1 MVRGNLKTE
10 RFVIVARQAG
20 IILVVPL
27 TYLAEAEYRQ
37 RWPMFRRLRPISD
50 VHNKLGV
57 WQIFGHLKEE
67 MLNANAAKREH
78 ALLRAIES
86 PIDHLVLGAPGHF
99 AGSLY
104 RLLGDSLLPGFE
116 VPGDHLLMTSRAAPF
131 HQTRSGLPLGLLCPL
146 PVLLPP
152 VPLLRIDSK
161 FTITVA

>member
-1 MVRGNLKTE
+1 
-10 RFVIVARQAG
+10 
-20 IILVVPL
+20 
-27 TYLAEAEYRQ
+27 
-37 RWPMFRRLRPISD
+37 MFRRLRPISD

-86 PIDHLVLGAPGHF
+86 PINHLVLGAPGHF

-104 RLLGDSLLPGFE
+104 RLPRDSLLPDLKI
-116 VPGDHLLMTSRAAPF
+116 PGDHLLMTNRAALL
-131 HQTRSGLPLGLLCPL
+131 HQTRSCLSLGLLYPL

-152 VPLLRIDSK
+152 VPLLSVDSQL
-161 FTITVA
+161 TIITVA

>member
-20 IILVVPL
+20 IILVGL

-37 RWPMFRRLRPISD
+37 RWPMFRCLRPISD

-78 ALLRAIES
+78 ALLRSIES
-86 PIDHLVLGAPGHF
+86 PIDHLVLGAPGHL
-99 AGSLY
+99 AGS
-104 RLLGDSLLPGFE
+104 RPAGR
-116 VPGDHLLMTSRAAPF
+116 TA
-131 HQTRSGLPLGLLCPL
+131 
-146 PVLLPP
+146 
-152 VPLLRIDSK
+152 
-161 FTITVA
+161 